1 MLLDHP
7 RHNARRD
14 DNFRTNKASDVLK
27 KTLFQL
33 HWFFGISAGLVL
45 ALMGITG
52 ATVSFQDEI
61 LSVLNPSVLQ
71 VEKQVAG
78 VLPPVE
84 LVERIEAASGKK
96 VAMLSVETDS
106 GTAAKVFFTPPPG
119 QRRGEMRYFDPYT
132 AEFMGDATGQDFF
145 GFMLQLHRFLAM
157 GDTGRQITGAC
168 TLILVFFCLSGL
180 YLRWPRQWRNWR
192 AWLTLDWKKKGRSF
206 NWDLHSVAGTWC
218 LVFYLLAALTGLS
231 WSYEWYNKGLTRLL
245 SDAPQT
251 ERMRGGRGPAPSGP
265 APTADYALMW
275 SSIYSAAGPA
285 LSAYNIRMPPVAG
298 QPATVFY
305 LLKTSPHN
313 RALNQITLDPASGV
327 VKRIERYSDKSL
339 KAQLLTS
346 IYALHVGSYFG
357 IVGRIILTISAL
369 TMPLFFI
376 TGWLLY
382 LDRRRKKKQIS
393 DARKGFAQTGSN
405 TPAWLIGFASQSGF
419 AEQLAW
425 QTAGQLQAAGVP
437 VKVQPLANVS
447 EQDLRESSN
456 ALFVVSTF
464 GDGEAPDSA
473 RGFERKVLGR
483 APSLASLN
491 YAVLGLGDR
500 QYQHFCGFARRLHTW
515 LGEHG
520 GKTLFAPV
528 EVDSGDPYALR
539 HWQQQ
544 LGLLTGQ
551 TPADTWQAPSYDNWT
566 LTRRELMNPD
576 SSGAPVYL
584 LGLAAPTTSSWLA
597 GDLVEVLPRNSSWA
611 IEHFLDGLGIEG
623 RATVTYDGLPQPLE
637 QALASRQLPENRAH
651 LVGLHAQALLDALVP
666 LAMREYSI
674 ASIAA
679 DGVLELIVRQEV
691 HADGSLGVASGWLT
705 EHAPVGSTVSMRVR
719 RNSGFHLP
727 TEPVPMILL
736 GNGTGLAGL
745 RSLLKAR
752 ITDGQQRHWLLFGER
767 NREHDYLCRDELE
780 EWLISG
786 DIERLDLA
794 FSRDQDEKIYVQ
806 DRLRESA
813 ETLKQ
818 WLAEGAVIYICGSL
832 QGMASGVDHVLNET
846 LGIEEVDR
854 LIEQGRYRRDVY

>member
-1 MLLDHP
+1 M
-7 RHNARRD
+7 
-14 DNFRTNKASDVLK
+14 LK

-61 LSVLNPSVLQ
+61 LNVLNPSVLQ

-96 VAMLSVETDS
+96 VSMLSVETDS
-106 GTAAKVFFTPPPG
+106 GHAAKVFFTPPPG

-132 AEFMGDATGQDFF
+132 AELMGDATGQDFF
-145 GFMLQLHRFLAM
+145 GFVLQLHRFLAM
-157 GDTGRQITGAC
+157 GDTGRNITGAC

-180 YLRWPRQWRNWR
+180 YLRWPRQWNKWR

-245 SDAPQT
+245 SDAPQN
-251 ERMRGGRGPAPSGP
+251 ERVRGGRGPAPSGP
-265 APTADYALMW
+265 APTADYAAIW
-275 SSIYSAAGPA
+275 SSVYSAAGPA

-298 QPATVFY
+298 QPATVYY
-305 LLKTSPHN
+305 LLNTSPHD
-313 RALNQITLDPASGV
+313 RALNQITLDPATGI
-327 VKRIERYSDKSL
+327 VKQHDRYSDKSL
-339 KAQLLTS
+339 KAQWLTS

-357 IVGRIILTISAL
+357 IVGRIILTITAL
-369 TMPLFFI
+369 TMPLFFV
-376 TGWLLY
+376 TGWMLY
-382 LDRRRKKKQIS
+382 LDRRRKKKQIK
-393 DARKGFAQTGSN
+393 DARKSLEQSDSDA
-405 TPAWLIGFASQSGF
+405 PAWLIGFASQSGF

-425 QTAGQLQAAGVP
+425 QTASQLQAAGVP
-437 VKVQPLANVS
+437 VNVQPLASVS
-447 EQDLRESSN
+447 EQDLLDSTN

-483 APSLASLN
+483 SSSLERLN

-551 TPADTWQAPSYDNWT
+551 TPVDTWQAPSYDNWT

-576 SSGAPVYL
+576 SIGAPVYL
-584 LGLAAPTTSSWLA
+584 LGLAAPSTSSWLA
-597 GDLVEVLPRNSSWA
+597 GDLVEVLPRNCPWA
-611 IEHFLDGLGIEG
+611 IEHFLDGLGIDG
-623 RATVTYDGLPQPLE
+623 RAAVAVDGWSQPLE
-637 QALASRQLPENRAH
+637 QALATRQLPENRAH
-651 LVGLHAQALLDALVP
+651 LVGLHAQALIDALVP

-679 DGVLELIVRQEV
+679 DGILELIVRQEM
-691 HADGSLGVASGWLT
+691 HADGSLGIGSGWLT
-705 EHAPVGSTVSMRVR
+705 EHAPVGGTISLRVR

-727 TEPVPMILL
+727 VEPVPMILL

-752 ITDGQQRHWLLFGER
+752 IADGQQRHWLLFGER
-767 NREHDYLCRDELE
+767 HREHDYLCRDELE

-786 DIERLDLA
+786 DLERLDLA
-794 FSRDQDEKIYVQ
+794 FSRDQAEKIYVQ

-813 ETLKQ
+813 DELKK
-818 WLAEGAVIYICGSL
+818 WLADGAVIYICGSL
-832 QGMASGVDHVLNET
+832 QGMASGVDHVLNEV
-846 LGIEEVDR
+846 LGIAEVDR

>member
-1 MLLDHP
+1 M
-7 RHNARRD
+7 
-14 DNFRTNKASDVLK
+14 LK

-52 ATVSFQDEI
+52 AAVSFQDEI
-61 LSVLNPSVLQ
+61 LSTLNPSVLQ

-96 VAMLSVETDS
+96 VSMLTVETDS
-106 GTAAKVFFTPPPG
+106 GSAAKVWFTPPPG
-119 QRRGEMRYFDPYT
+119 ERRGEMRYFDPYT
-132 AEFMGDATGQDFF
+132 AEFLGDATGQGFF
-145 GFMLQLHRFLAM
+145 GLMLQLHRFLAM

-180 YLRWPRQWRNWR
+180 YLRWPRQWKSWR
-192 AWLTLDWKKKGRSF
+192 TWLTLDWKKKGRSF

-245 SDAPQT
+245 SDSPQS
-251 ERMRGGRGPAPSGP
+251 ERVRGGRGPAPSGP
-265 APTADYALMW
+265 APTADYAAMW
-275 SSIYSAAGPA
+275 SSIYSAAGPQ
-285 LSAYNIRMPPVAG
+285 LSSYNVRMPPVAG
-298 QPATVFY
+298 QPATVYF
-305 LLKTSPHN
+305 LLKTSPHD
-313 RALNQITLDPASGV
+313 RALNQITLDPATGV
-327 VKRIERYSDKSL
+327 VKRVDRYSDKSL

-357 IVGRIILTISAL
+357 IVGRIILTIASL

-376 TGWLLY
+376 TGWMLY
-382 LDRRRKKKQIS
+382 LDRRRKKRQIK
-393 DARKGFAQTGSN
+393 DARKDLVQTASDA
-405 TPAWLIGFASQSGF
+405 PAWLIGFASQSGF

-425 QTAGQLQAAGVP
+425 QTAGQLQAAGLP
-437 VKVQPLANVS
+437 VKVQPLADVS
-447 EQDLRESSN
+447 EQDLHESNN

-473 RGFERKVLGR
+473 RSFERKVLGR
-483 APSLASLN
+483 TPSLGRLN

-500 QYQHFCGFARRLHTW
+500 QYQHFCGFAKRLHAW
-515 LGEHG
+515 LGEQG
-520 GKTLFAPV
+520 AKTLFAPV

-551 TPADTWQAPSYDNWT
+551 APVDTWQAPSYDNWT
-566 LTRRELMNPD
+566 LLHRELLNPD
-576 SSGAPVYL
+576 SSGSPVYL
-584 LGLAAPTTSSWLA
+584 LGLKPPSTSSWLA
-597 GDLVEVLPRNSSWA
+597 GDLVEVMPRNCPWA
-611 IEHFLDGLGIEG
+611 IEHFLDGMGIHGE
-623 RATVTYDGLPQPLE
+623 TKVQLNGLEETLE

-651 LVGLHAQALLDALVP
+651 LVGLHAQALAEALVP

-674 ASIAA
+674 ASIPA

-691 HADGSLGVASGWLT
+691 HADGNLGVGSGWLT
-705 EHAPVGSTVSMRVR
+705 EHAPVGSSISLRVR

-727 TEPVPMILL
+727 AQPVPMILL

-752 ITDGQQRHWLLFGER
+752 IADGQQRQWLLFGER
-767 NREHDYLCRDELE
+767 HREHDYLCRKELE
-780 EWLISG
+780 EWLING
-786 DIERLDLA
+786 DLARLDLA
-794 FSRDQDEKIYVQ
+794 FSRDQAEKIYVQ

-813 ETLKQ
+813 AELKK
-818 WLAEGAVIYICGSL
+818 WLADDAVIYICGSL
-832 QGMASGVDHVLNET
+832 QGMASGVDQVLNEV
-846 LGIEEVDR
+846 LGSAEVER

>member
-1 MLLDHP
+1 M
-7 RHNARRD
+7 
-14 DNFRTNKASDVLK
+14 LK

-52 ATVSFQDEI
+52 AMVSFQDEI
-61 LSVLNPSVLQ
+61 LSALNPSVLQ

-84 LVERIEAASGKK
+84 LVEHIEAASGKK
-96 VAMLSVETDS
+96 VSMLTVETDS
-106 GTAAKVFFTPPPG
+106 GNAAKVWFTPPPG
-119 QRRGEMRYFDPYT
+119 ERRGEMRYFDPYT
-132 AEFMGDATGQDFF
+132 AEFLGDASGQGFF
-145 GFMLQLHRFLAM
+145 GLMLQLHRFLAM

-180 YLRWPRQWRNWR
+180 YLRWPRQWKSWR

-245 SDAPQT
+245 SDSPQN
-251 ERMRGGRGPAPSGP
+251 ERVRGGRGPAPQGP
-265 APTADYALMW
+265 APTADYAAMW
-275 SSIYSAAGPA
+275 SSIYSAAGPQ
-285 LSAYNIRMPPVAG
+285 LSSYNVRMPPVAG
-298 QPATVFY
+298 QPATVYF
-305 LLKTSPHN
+305 LLKTSPHD
-313 RALNQITLDPASGV
+313 RALNQITLDPTTGV
-327 VKRIERYSDKSL
+327 VKRVDRYSDKPL

-357 IVGRIILTISAL
+357 IVGRIILTVTSL
-369 TMPLFFI
+369 SMPLFFL

-382 LDRRRKKKQIS
+382 LDRRRKKRQIK
-393 DARKGFAQTGSN
+393 DARQGLVTPAN
-405 TPAWLIGFASQSGF
+405 DAPAWLIGFASQSGF

-425 QTAGQLQAAGVP
+425 QTAGQLQAAGLP

-447 EQDLRESSN
+447 EKDLHDSSN

-473 RGFERKVLGR
+473 RGFERKVLGK
-483 APSLASLN
+483 ASTLDSLN

-500 QYQHFCGFARRLHTW
+500 QYQHFCGFAKRLHQW
-515 LGEHG
+515 LSEHG
-520 GKTLFAPV
+520 GKMLFAPV

-539 HWQQQ
+539 HWQTQ

-551 TPADTWQAPSYDNWT
+551 APVDIWQAPSYDNWT
-566 LTRRELMNPD
+566 LVRRELMNPD
-576 SSGAPVYL
+576 SSGSPVYL
-584 LGLAAPTTSSWLA
+584 LGLSAPNTSSWLA
-597 GDLVEVLPRNSSWA
+597 GDLVEVLPRNCPWV
-611 IEHFLDGLGIEG
+611 IEHFLDGLGIRGET
-623 RATVTYDGLPQPLE
+623 TVNINGLEEPLE
-637 QALASRQLPENRAH
+637 VALASRQLPEHRAH
-651 LVGLHAQALLDALVP
+651 LVGLHAQSLVDAMVP
-666 LAMREYSI
+666 LVMREYSI

-679 DGVLELIVRQEV
+679 DGVLELIVRQEK
-691 HADGSLGVASGWLT
+691 HADGSLGIGSGWLT
-705 EHAPVGSTVSMRVR
+705 EHAPVGGSISLRVR

-727 TEPVPMILL
+727 NEPVPMILL

-752 ITDGQQRHWLLFGER
+752 IADGQQRHWLLFGER
-767 NREHDYLCRDELE
+767 NREQDFLCRAELE
-780 EWLISG
+780 EWLING
-786 DIERLDLA
+786 DLARLDLA
-794 FSRDQDEKIYVQ
+794 FSRDQAHKIYVQ

-813 ETLKQ
+813 EELKR
-818 WLAEGAVIYICGSL
+818 WLAEGAVIYICGSM
-832 QGMASGVDHVLNET
+832 QGMASGVDQVLQEVLGAAQVET
-846 LGIEEVDR
+846 
-854 LIEQGRYRRDVY
+854 LIEQNRYRRDVY

>member
-1 MLLDHP
+1 M
-7 RHNARRD
+7 
-14 DNFRTNKASDVLK
+14 LK
-27 KTLFQL
+27 KSLFQL

-52 ATVSFQDEI
+52 AAVSFQDEI
-61 LSVLNPSVLQ
+61 LRALNPSVLH
-71 VEKQVAG
+71 VEKQIAG
-78 VLPPVE
+78 VLPPAE
-84 LVERIEAASGKK
+84 LVEKIEGASGKK
-96 VAMLSVETDS
+96 VSMLWVETDS
-106 GTAAKVFFTPPPG
+106 GNAARVIFTAPPG
-119 QRRGEMRYFDPYT
+119 ERRGAMRYFDPYT
-132 AEFMGDATGQDFF
+132 AEFMGDVTGQDFF
-145 GFMLQLHRFLAM
+145 GLMLQLHRVLAM
-157 GDTGRQITGAC
+157 GDIGRQITGAC
-168 TLILVFFCLSGL
+168 TLILLFFCLSGL
-180 YLRWPRQWRNWR
+180 YLRWPRQWKSWR
-192 AWLTLDWKKKGRSF
+192 AWLTLDWNKKGRSF

-245 SDAPQT
+245 SDSPQN
-251 ERMRGGRGPAPSGP
+251 ERVRSGRGPAPSGP
-265 APTADYALMW
+265 APTADYAAIW
-275 SSIYSAAGPA
+275 SSIYSAAGPD
-285 LSAYNIRMPPVAG
+285 LSSYNVRMPPVAG

-305 LLKTSPHN
+305 LLKNSPHD
-313 RALNQITLDPASGV
+313 RALNQITLDPATGIVS
-327 VKRIERYSDKSL
+327 RHDRYSDKSL

-357 IVGRIILTISAL
+357 MVGRIILTIAAL
-369 TMPLFFI
+369 AMPLFFV

-382 LDRRRKKKQIS
+382 LDRRRKKRQIKN
-393 DARKGFAQTGSN
+393 ARKGLAQRGSDA
-405 TPAWLIGFASQSGF
+405 PAWLIGFASQSGF

-425 QTAGQLQAAGVP
+425 QTAGQLQAAGLP

-447 EQDLRESSN
+447 EQDLQDSSN

-483 APSLASLN
+483 ALSFDSLN

-551 TPADTWQAPSYDNWT
+551 APVDTWQAPSYDNWT

-576 SSGAPVYL
+576 SSGSPVYL
-584 LGLAAPTTSSWLA
+584 LGLTAPTTSSWLA
-597 GDLVEVLPRNSSWA
+597 GDLVEVLPRNCPWD
-611 IEHFLDGLGIEG
+611 IEHFLDGLGIDG
-623 RATVTYDGLPQPLE
+623 RATVEFDGLSQTLE

-651 LVGLHAQALLDALVP
+651 LVGLHAQALADALVP

-679 DGVLELIVRQEV
+679 DGVLELIVRQEL
-691 HADGSLGVASGWLT
+691 HSDGTLGVGSGWLT
-705 EHAPVGSTVSMRVR
+705 EHAPVGSGISLRVR

-727 TEPVPMILL
+727 NEPVPMILL

-752 ITDGQQRHWLLFGER
+752 IADGQQRQWLLFGER
-767 NREHDYLCRDELE
+767 NREHDYLCRAELE
-780 EWLISG
+780 EWLING
-786 DIERLDLA
+786 DLARLDLA
-794 FSRDQDEKIYVQ
+794 FSRDQTHKVYVQ

-813 ETLKQ
+813 AELKK
-818 WLAEGAVIYICGSL
+818 WLADGAVIYICGSL
-832 QGMASGVDHVLNET
+832 QGMASGVDHALNEL

>member
-1 MLLDHP
+1 MS
-7 RHNARRD
+7 
-14 DNFRTNKASDVLK
+14 KAVDVLK

-61 LSVLNPSVLQ
+61 LRALNPSVLQ
-71 VEKQVAG
+71 VEKRTAG
-78 VLPPVE
+78 VLPPAE
-84 LVERIEAASGKK
+84 LVAKVEAGEGKQ
-96 VAMLSVETDS
+96 VSMLWVEADS
-106 GTAAKVFFTPPPG
+106 GNAARAIFTPPPG
-119 QRRGEMRYFDPYT
+119 ERRGQMRYFDPYT
-132 AEFMGDATGQDFF
+132 GDFMGDVTGQDFF
-145 GFMLQLHRFLAM
+145 GLMLQLHRFLAI

-168 TLILVFFCLSGL
+168 TLILIFFCLSGL
-180 YLRWPRQWRNWR
+180 YLRWPRQVASWR
-192 AWLTLDWKKKGRSF
+192 AWLTLDWAKKGRSF

-231 WSYEWYNKGLTRLL
+231 WSYEWYNKGLNKLL
-245 SDAPQT
+245 SDSPNSQ
-251 ERMRGGRGPAPSGP
+251 MRKGGRGPAPTGP
-265 APTADYALMW
+265 APTADYQAMW
-275 SSIYSAAGPA
+275 SSIYSAAGPD

-305 LLKTSPHN
+305 LLKNSPHD
-313 RALNQITLDPASGV
+313 RALNQIMLDPLSGTIS
-327 VKRIERYSDKSL
+327 KHARYADKSF

-357 IVGRIILTISAL
+357 IVGRILVTLASL
-369 TMPLFFI
+369 SMPLFFI

-382 LDRRRKKKQIS
+382 LDRRRKKREVKNAREGLVQINS
-393 DARKGFAQTGSN
+393 D

-425 QTAGQLQAAGVP
+425 QTAGQLQAGGVP
-437 VKVQPLANVS
+437 VKVQPLADVS
-447 EQDLRESSN
+447 EQDLRDSSN

-483 APSLASLN
+483 ALSLDSLN

-515 LGEHG
+515 LAEHG

-544 LGLLTGQ
+544 LGQLTGHA
-551 TPADTWQAPSYDNWT
+551 PVDTWQVPGFDYWT
-566 LTRRELMNPD
+566 LSQRTLLNPD
-576 SSGAPVYL
+576 SSGSGVYL
-584 LGLAAPTTSSWLA
+584 LGLTAPNTSSWLA
-597 GDLVEVLPRNSSWA
+597 GDLVEVLPRNCPWI
-611 IEHFLDGLGIEG
+611 IEHFLAGLGIRG
-623 RATVTYDGLPQPLE
+623 GTKVQLNGLEETLE
-637 QALASRQLPENRAH
+637 QALASRQLPENRTH
-651 LVGLHAQALLDALVP
+651 LVGLHAQALVDALIP

-679 DGVLELIVRQEV
+679 DGLLELIVRQEQRV
-691 HADGSLGVASGWLT
+691 DGSLGTASGWLT
-705 EHAPVGSTVSMRVR
+705 EHAPLGSAISLRVR

-727 TEPVPMILL
+727 AEPVPMILL

-752 ITDGQQRHWLLFGER
+752 IADGQQRNWLIFGER
-767 NREHDYLCRDELE
+767 NLEHDFHCKDELQ
-780 EWLISG
+780 EWLIGG
-786 DIERLDLA
+786 DLARLDLA
-794 FSRDQDEKIYVQ
+794 FSRDQAEKIYVQ
-806 DRLRESA
+806 DRLREASG
-813 ETLKQ
+813 ELKK
-818 WLAEGAVIYICGSL
+818 WLADGAAIYVCGSL
-832 QGMASGVDHVLNET
+832 QGMATGVDEVLNEV
-846 LGIEEVDR
+846 LGVDEVER